1 MQYSTRAVKRCLLGC
16 TLVLQNQNADCSVLN
31 LFKLL
36 TTRKADDGLGQ
47 EELKTDDQTYGRT
60 SAN

>member
-1 MQYSTRAVKRCLLGC
+1 MQYSTRAVKRLLGC
-16 TLVLQNQNADCSVLN
+16 TLVLQNKNADCSVLN

-36 TTRKADDGLGQ
+36 TTRKAGDGWRQ
-47 EELKTDDQTYGRT
+47 EEWKTGDQTHGGA

>member
-1 MQYSTRAVKRCLLGC
+1 MQYSTRAVKHCLVGC
-16 TLVLQNQNADCSVLN
+16 TLVLQNKNADCSVLN

-36 TTRKADDGLGQ
+36 ATRKAGDGWRQ
-47 EELKTDDQTYGRT
+47 EELKTDDQTYGGT

>member
-16 TLVLQNQNADCSVLN
+16 TLVLQKKNADCNVLN

-36 TTRKADDGLGQ
+36 TTSKAGDGWRQ
-47 EELKTDDQTYGRT
+47 EELKTEDQTYGGA